1 MKWPRK
7 TSTTSI
13 VVGAGP
19 GGITCAALLA
29 KRGLDVLVLD
39 KNERVGGKQMSIPIK
54 GYQGERWPTG
64 GLPVKGGAWLE
75 AFRALGIESKF
86 RAVVKNMGNVYRRS
100 GGEWLRSVT
109 YMDPYQLPDPNIN
122 FGWWGL
128 NAKEREF
135 ALQVLAEIALMPP
148 EKVNALDG
156 TTVKEYFEQYEA
168 VPPRF
173 YGYFAFLTHAFNVGL
188 IDLVPMSEVVKAF
201 QRLMGQPLGYP
212 KGGYGRMSED
222 FAQVVKDCGSEIKT
236 RARVERILIED
247 GRAAGVLTKDAV
259 YRAPIVVSNAGLQPT
274 VLKLVGEEHFDKSY
288 VSYVKG
294 LLPSNGFTGAH
305 WVLGEPVLDCGLYQV
320 WSDDAWWDLDRQDQV
335 RKGKMPADLIITVLV
350 PTNYDPEMGPPGKQ
364 LLIFG
369 TPCSANPQDKTIEAL
384 WRKTDQQMAE
394 MFPEIVPV
402 IESKGPYAG
411 PLHVSAQS
419 RDQVLPAQGGEAC
432 GLCVTIGQCG
442 KYKPSAKSP
451 ILGLFYVGFDA
462 GSTAFMGSQ
471 QAVDSGLKVAPLV
484 YHYHLEKRQSALF

>member
-1 MKWPRK
+1 MAKK
-7 TSTTSI
+7 EKYDVI

-29 KRGLDVLVLD
+29 KKGLHVLVLD
-39 KNERVGGKQMSIPIK
+39 KNERVGGKQTTVSVK
-54 GYQGERWPTG
+54 GYRGELWPTG
-64 GLPVKGGAWLE
+64 GLPVNGGAWME
-75 AFRALGIESKF
+75 AFRTLGIESKF
-86 RAVVKNMGNVYRRS
+86 RVSVKDVGNLYRRS
-100 GGEWLRSVT
+100 GGEWLRTVT
-109 YMDPYQLPDPNIN
+109 KMDPYQLPDPSILFDQWQFNSR
-122 FGWWGL
+122 
-128 NAKEREF
+128 ERE
-135 ALQVLAEIALMPP
+135 LAMKILADIALMRP
-148 EKVNALDG
+148 EGINALDD
-156 TTVKEYFEQYEA
+156 TTVREYLEQYESL
-168 VPPRF
+168 PPRF

-222 FAQVVKDCGSEIKT
+222 FAQVVKDCGSEVKT

-247 GRAAGVLTKDAV
+247 GRAAGVITDSAV
-259 YRAPIVVSNAGLQPT
+259 YKAPIVVSNAGLQPT
-274 VLKLVGEEHFDKSY
+274 VLKLVGEQHFDKSY
-288 VSYVKG
+288 VSYVKS
-294 LLPSNGFTGAH
+294 LLPSNGFTGCH
-305 WVLGEPVLDCGLYQV
+305 WVLSEPVLDCGLYQV
-320 WSDDAWWDLDRQDQV
+320 WSDDGWWDLDRQDEV
-335 RKGKMPADLIITVLV
+335 KRGKMPADVIITVLV

-364 LLIFG
+364 LLVFG
-369 TPCSANPQDKTIEAL
+369 TPCSPNPQDKTIEAL
-384 WRKTDQQMAE
+384 WKKTDQQMAE

-411 PLHVSAQS
+411 PAQVSALS

-442 KYKPSAKSP
+442 KYKPSAESP
-451 ILGLFYVGFDA
+451 ISGLFYVGFDA

-484 YHYHLEKRQSALF
+484 YHHHLEKRQSASF

>member
-1 MKWPRK
+1 VKLAK
-7 TSTTSI
+7 KEKYDVI

-39 KNERVGGKQMSIPIK
+39 KNERVGGKQMTLSMK
-54 GYQGERWPTG
+54 GYKGERWPTG

-86 RAVVKNMGNVYRRS
+86 RVGLNNMGMLYRNS
-100 GGEWLRSVT
+100 GGEWLRTVT
-109 YMDPYQLPDPNIN
+109 QMDPYVLPDPNIMFDN
-122 FGWWGL
+122 WQL
-128 NAKEREF
+128 NAKERE
-135 ALQVLAEIALMPP
+135 AAVQVLGEIVLMPP
-148 EKVNALDG
+148 ERINSFDD
-156 TTVKEYFEQYEA
+156 TTVREYLEQFE
-168 VPPRF
+168 VMPRRL
-173 YGYFAFLTHAFNVGL
+173 YGYLAFLTHAFNVGL
-188 IDLVPMSEVVKAF
+188 IDLVPMSEVIKAF

-212 KGGYGRMSED
+212 VGGYGRMSED
-222 FAQVVKDCGSEIKT
+222 FAQVIKECGSEIKP

-247 GRAAGVLTKDAV
+247 GRAAGVITKDAV
-259 YRAPIVVSNAGLQPT
+259 YKAPVVVSNAGLQPT
-274 VLKLVGEEHFDKSY
+274 VLKLVGEQYFDKSY

-305 WVLGEPVLDCGLYQV
+305 WVLSEPVLDCGLYQV

-335 RKGKMPADLIITVLV
+335 KKGKMPADLIITVLV
-350 PTNYDPEMGPPGKQ
+350 PTNYDPGMGPPGKQ

-369 TPCSANPQDKTIEAL
+369 TPCSPNPQDKTIEAL
-384 WRKTDQQMAE
+384 WKKTDEQMAE

-411 PLHVSAQS
+411 PVQVSAQS

-451 ILGLFYVGFDA
+451 IAGLFYVGFDA

-484 YHYHLEKRQSALF
+484 HHYHLEKRQSASF

>member
-1 MKWPRK
+1 VRLAKK
-7 TSTTSI
+7 EKYDVI

-39 KNERVGGKQMSIPIK
+39 KNERVGGKQMTVSLK
-54 GYQGERWPTG
+54 GYKGERWPTG

-75 AFRALGIESKF
+75 AFRALGIEPKF
-86 RAVVKNMGNVYRRS
+86 RAGVKNMGMLYRRS
-100 GGEWLRSVT
+100 RGEWLRSVT
-109 YMDPYQLPDPNIN
+109 HMDPYQLPDPNIN
-122 FGWWGL
+122 FDMWQL
-128 NAKEREF
+128 NAKERDL
-135 ALQVLAEIALMPP
+135 ALQVLADIALMPP
-148 EKVNALDG
+148 DRINALDEI
-156 TTVKEYFEQYEA
+156 TVHEYLQQRDG
-168 VPPRF
+168 VPPRL

-222 FAQVVKDCGSEIKT
+222 FAQVVKECGSDIKT
-236 RARVERILIED
+236 RSRVERILIED
-247 GRAAGVLTKDAV
+247 GRAAGVITKDAV
-259 YRAPIVVSNAGLQPT
+259 YKAPIVVSNAGLQPT
-274 VLKLVGEEHFDKSY
+274 VLKLVGEQHFDKSY

-320 WSDDAWWDLDRQDQV
+320 WSDDAWWDLDRQDAV
-335 RKGKMPADLIITVLV
+335 KKGMMPADLIITVLV
-350 PTNYDPEMGPPGKQ
+350 PTNYDPEMGPQGKQ

-369 TPCSANPQDKTIEAL
+369 TPCSSNPADKSIEAL
-384 WRKTDQQMAE
+384 WKKADEQMAE

-411 PLHVSAQS
+411 PVQVSAQS

-451 ILGLFYVGFDA
+451 IAGLFYVGFDA

-484 YHYHLEKRQSALF
+484 YHYHLEKRQSASF

>member
-1 MKWPRK
+1 LAKK
-7 TSTTSI
+7 SKYDVI

-29 KRGLDVLVLD
+29 KRGLNVLVLD
-39 KNERVGGKQMSIPIK
+39 KNERVGGKQVTVSMR
-54 GYQGERWPTG
+54 GYTAERWPTG

-86 RAVVKNMGNVYRRS
+86 RAEVKDMGILYRRS

-109 YMDPYQLPDPNIN
+109 RMDPYQLPDPNIMFDN
-122 FGWWGL
+122 WQL
-128 NAKEREF
+128 NAKEREL
-135 ALQVLAEIALMPP
+135 ALQVLGEIALMPLD
-148 EKVNALDG
+148 KINALDDI
-156 TTVKEYFEQYEA
+156 TVKESFERYEA
-168 VPPRF
+168 VPPRL
-173 YGYFAFLTHAFNVGL
+173 YGYFAMLTHAWNVGL
-188 IDLVPMSEVVKAF
+188 VDLVPMSEVVKAF

-212 KGGYGRMSED
+212 MGGYGRMSED

-236 RARVERILIED
+236 RTRVERILIED
-247 GRAAGVLTKDAV
+247 GRATGVITREAV

-274 VLKLVGEEHFDKSY
+274 VLKLVGEQYFDKGY

-305 WVLGEPVLDCGLYQV
+305 WVLSEPALDLGLYQV
-320 WSDDAWWDLDRQDQV
+320 WSDDAWWDMDRQDEV
-335 RKGKMPADLIITVLV
+335 KKGNMPADLIITVLV

-364 LLIFG
+364 LLVFG
-369 TPCSANPQDKTIEAL
+369 TPCSSNPQDKTIEAL
-384 WRKTDQQMAE
+384 WKKTDQQMAE

-411 PLHVSAQS
+411 PIHVSAQS
-419 RDQVLPAQGGEAC
+419 RDQVLPGQGGEAC

-451 ILGLFYVGFDA
+451 IAGLFYVGFDA

-484 YHYHLEKRQSALF
+484 YHYHLEKRQWASF